1 MKRTCQR
8 DLDHKIERGRCDIRT
23 LESASEARRGLCI
36 MLSMELRS
44 YPKSLAMLVQQKE
57 QKQGKVVRLKMRPW

>member
-1 MKRTCQR
+1 
-8 DLDHKIERGRCDIRT
+8 
-23 LESASEARRGLCI
+23 

-57 QKQGKVVRLKMRPW
+57 QKQDKVVRLKMRPW